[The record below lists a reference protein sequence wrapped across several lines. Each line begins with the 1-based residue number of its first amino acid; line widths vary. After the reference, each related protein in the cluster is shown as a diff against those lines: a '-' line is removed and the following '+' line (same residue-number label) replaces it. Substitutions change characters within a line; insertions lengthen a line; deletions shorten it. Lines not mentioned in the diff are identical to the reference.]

1 MCTNLT
7 GDEIR
12 AFMDKHQKN
21 KHRVNSKIKNGV
33 FPDEVLPSIFAK
45 IRAAEA
51 QDKAQKTVTQ

>member
-12 AFMDKHQKN
+12 KFMDKRQKN
-21 KHRVNSKIKNGV
+21 KHRVNSKIKEGV
-33 FPDEVLPSIFAK
+33 FPDEILPSIFAK

-51 QDKAQKTVTQ
+51 QEKKL